1 MGYQPDFDILSLII
15 ILTIIGIL
23 WFFGYAIYGALEQKK
38 FDKNKLKYYRELELE
53 KEKKLKRKKYK
64 KKKK

>member
-23 WFFGYAIYGALEQKK
+23 WFFGDAIYGALEQKK

-53 KEKKLKRKKYK
+53 KEKKLKKKKYK